1 MSNELKIPN
10 MKNERSYDG
19 VLRMCEHA
27 VKNGQ
32 ETIDLTCLWKFTE
45 GTGDESLAHALC
57 KAKQVVEH
65 YLPGISLRY
74 TRTPKDEI
82 YGELTGVLKQSLVQQ
97 YLKDQLEQRNKD
109 LSFKQLQKLYTAEPM
124 WLRKTK
130 GFIAYIKDMLRKLK
144 ETVCDFTFSI
154 NKHKQKIYLQY
165 A

>member
-1 MSNELKIPN
+1 

-45 GTGDESLAHALC
+45 GCDNNSLANTLC
-57 KAKQVVEH
+57 KAKQVIEH
-65 YLPGISLRY
+65 YLPGISVRY
-74 TRTPKDEI
+74 STTEQDEI
-82 YGELTGVLKQSLVQQ
+82 YAELTGVLKQSLVQQ
-97 YLKDQLEQRNKD
+97 YLKDQIEQRNKD
-109 LSFKQLQKLYTAEPM
+109 LSFKQLQKLYNAEPL

-144 ETVCDFTFSI
+144 ETVCGFTFSI